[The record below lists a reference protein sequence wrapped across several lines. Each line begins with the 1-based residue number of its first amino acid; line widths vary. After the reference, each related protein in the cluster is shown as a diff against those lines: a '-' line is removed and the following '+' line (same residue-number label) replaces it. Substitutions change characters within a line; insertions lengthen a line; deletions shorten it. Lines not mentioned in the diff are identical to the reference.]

1 MNQSKGSAATQITRR
16 SMLATAVAGCAV
28 SVVPLLAAT
37 PKRHYDLV
45 PKKVADGLW
54 IIEGS
59 TEYFTDENGGAIV
72 NCALLESNAG
82 LIIVD
87 TGVSVKYGEALR
99 QVAINVSA
107 LGVAAVFN
115 THHHPDHF
123 FGNQAFAERPIYA
136 LGDTKKLAEQEGDAF
151 SDNMYRLLGN
161 WMRGTE
167 VIPPT
172 HVLASSSITIGG
184 RDLTVLP
191 MQGHTASDLAL
202 LDRSTGTLIAGDLAF
217 YNRAPTTPH
226 ADIDKWQASIQ
237 TLQNLG
243 ASAILPGHGPI
254 DQTGE
259 SLKQTAAYLDWLKTS
274 LQAAAVQGLDMVE
287 IMQDTDIPKRFA
299 ELGAMPQEFQRSV
312 AHLYSDIERQ
322 TMPLTNLD

>member
-1 MNQSKGSAATQITRR
+1 MQITRR
-16 SMLATAVAGCAV
+16 SALTTIVAGCAAV
-28 SVVPLLAAT
+28 ASTPLMAAS
-37 PKRHYDLV
+37 PKRHYDLT

-72 NCALLESNAG
+72 NCALLESDAG
-82 LIIVD
+82 LIVVD
-87 TGVSVKYGEALR
+87 TGVSLKYGEALR
-99 QVAINVSA
+99 QVTSNIGA

-136 LGDTKKLAEQEGDAF
+136 LAETKKLAEQEGDGF

-167 VIPPT
+167 VVPPT
-172 HVLASSSITIGG
+172 EVLASSAITIGG

-191 MQGHTASDLAL
+191 LQGHTDGDLAL
-202 LDRSTGTLIAGDLAF
+202 LDKKTGTLITGDLAF

-226 ADIDKWQASIQ
+226 ADIDKWTASLQ
-237 TLQNLG
+237 TLQSVG
-243 ASAILPGHGPI
+243 ASAVLPGHGPI
-254 DQTGE
+254 DRTGE
-259 SLKQTAAYLDWLKTS
+259 SLKQTAAYLGWLKTA
-274 LQAAAVQGLDMVE
+274 LQAAAAQGLDMVE
-287 IMQDTDIPKRFA
+287 IMHDTNVPAEFA
-299 ELGAMPQEFQRSV
+299 AMGAMPQEFHRSV

-322 TMPLTNLD
+322 AMPLTNQN